1 MAHPVLALASV
12 TLEVQ
17 ARRILEGVSLEA
29 RGGEFIGLVGPNG
42 AGKTTLLRTILGL
55 YAPKKGVVFLEGCP
69 VGRLGQREVARRVGY
84 VPQALPPTFAF
95 TALDVV
101 LMGRY
106 PHMGFFQMVEDE
118 EDRSAARAA
127 MEKTGTLP
135 FARREVTTLSGGERQ
150 RVFLA
155 RALAQRPRLL
165 LLDEPIA
172 NLDLHHQVQVL
183 EMIRGIVQGE
193 GVTAVAALHNL
204 ELAAAYCHRLV
215 LLHQGRVVADGPPEE
230 VLTPHALARVFGIA
244 ALVYRD
250 PVTGRLV
257 VRPLG
262 PLPSHPPRPLPRVHV
277 VCGGG
282 SGGHLLY
289 LLYREGFPVTAGPLG
304 EGDTDRL
311 TASALGIPFLPLP
324 AFSPIDDAAHRRHR
338 EMVRQ
343 ADAVVL
349 CPMPIGPHNLR
360 ALEAMEE
367 GRCLLSFE
375 EGPFPPRDFT
385 GGRAT
390 RLFHALPFA
399 ARCSTPQEVLSFLA
413 RWEAA
418 AQAGRETAPQAVR
431 G

>member
-1 MAHPVLALASV
+1 
-12 TLEVQ
+12 
-17 ARRILEGVSLEA
+17 
-29 RGGEFIGLVGPNG
+29 
-42 AGKTTLLRTILGL
+42 
-55 YAPKKGVVFLEGCP
+55 
-69 VGRLGQREVARRVGY
+69 
-84 VPQALPPTFAF
+84 
-95 TALDVV
+95 
-101 LMGRY
+101 
-106 PHMGFFQMVEDE
+106 
-118 EDRSAARAA
+118 
-127 MEKTGTLP
+127 
-135 FARREVTTLSGGERQ
+135 
-150 RVFLA
+150 
-155 RALAQRPRLL
+155 
-165 LLDEPIA
+165 
-172 NLDLHHQVQVL
+172 
-183 EMIRGIVQGE
+183 
-193 GVTAVAALHNL
+193 
-204 ELAAAYCHRLV
+204 
-215 LLHQGRVVADGPPEE
+215 VVADGPPEE

-257 VRPLG
+257 VR
-262 PLPSHPPRPLPRVHV
+262 
-277 VCGGG
+277 
-282 SGGHLLY
+282 
-289 LLYREGFPVTAGPLG
+289 PLG